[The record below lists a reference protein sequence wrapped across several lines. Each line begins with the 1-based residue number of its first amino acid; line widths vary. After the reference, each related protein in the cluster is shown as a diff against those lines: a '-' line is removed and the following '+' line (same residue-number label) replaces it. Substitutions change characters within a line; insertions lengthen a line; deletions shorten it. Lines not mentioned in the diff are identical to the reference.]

1 MIFTL
6 DVVVKA
12 SLVAAAALAITA
24 LLRAQSAAVRHWILA
39 VSVVCVAALPL
50 LTAVVPAWRIPLAAP
65 AAPRAAEPSSSTVS
79 VTIMPQPGRQ
89 SESADARSRAEL
101 PRSSFAA
108 APLSVLASRFFLA
121 LWLAGAAVS
130 GLVLVVGLVR
140 LRAIAARARRLD
152 TARWTNLMAQVA
164 REAGVRRPVAL
175 LESDDPTLL
184 VTWGLARPKIV
195 LPLVA
200 RTWDDDRAR
209 IVLHHELAHIRRGD
223 WLVQVF
229 AQAVLTLNWFNP
241 VMWIACRR
249 LQRESE
255 HACDDAVLRAGVDPA
270 DYASMLLELARTL
283 TRRRAPL
290 PAPAMARPSTLEGRI
305 AAMLNAGLNRS
316 PLTSSARI
324 ATAVVLIALTASL
337 AAVAAQRFSTF
348 SGTLTDQTNAVLPNV
363 AVTLTNKANQAKYEV
378 RSDRTGHFE
387 FVGLPDGEY
396 ALAAEEPGFAP
407 FKDPV
412 TIAGR
417 DVERTIQFQLGSLTE
432 TIRVTSGPSPWTPAS
447 PDRRAEYREH
457 AQKQRQEILEHCAAS
472 GGSGGIGGNIKQPTK
487 IVDVKPKYPEGLSA
501 AKIGGTIVLEA
512 VIGTDGTVTDL
523 SVVSGAQP
531 ELDNAAMEAVR
542 QWEFSTT
549 FLNCTPVDVHMKVH
563 VTFVAPQ

>member
-6 DVVVKA
+6 DVALKA
-12 SLVAAAALAITA
+12 SLVAAAALAVTT
-24 LLRAQSAAVRHWILA
+24 LLRAQSAAVRHWILT

-50 LTAVVPAWRIPLAAP
+50 LTVIVPTWQVPIATSAPSP
-65 AAPRAAEPSSSTVS
+65 AADRSSSTVS
-79 VTIMPQPGRQ
+79 VAIMPQTGTD
-89 SESADARSRAEL
+89 SEPAAVRGQKSDDFSLL
-101 PRSSFAA
+101 PVHFSLFTSN
-108 APLSVLASRFFLA
+108 VFLL
-121 LWLAGAAVS
+121 LWLSGVAVS
-130 GLVLVVGLVR
+130 GLVLIVGLIR
-140 LRAIAARARRLD
+140 LRTIAAGARRLD
-152 TARWTNLMAQVA
+152 TGHWADLVAQIA
-164 REAGVRRPVAL
+164 REAGVHRRVVL
-175 LESDDPTLL
+175 LQSDDPTLL
-184 VTWGLARPKIV
+184 VTWGMARPKIV

-223 WLVQVF
+223 WLVQMF
-229 AQAVLTLNWFNP
+229 AQAVLALNWFNP
-241 VMWIACRR
+241 VMWVACRR

-270 DYASMLLELARTL
+270 DYASHLLELARTL
-283 TRRRAPL
+283 TRRRAVL

-305 AAMLNAGLNRS
+305 AAMLNARLDRS
-316 PLTSSARI
+316 PLSSSARI
-324 ATAVVLIALTASL
+324 ATAVVLIGLTASL

-363 AVTLTNKANQAKYEV
+363 AVTLTNKSNGAKYEV

-387 FVGLPDGEY
+387 FVGLPDGDY

-417 DVERTIQFQLGSLTE
+417 NLDRTIQLQLGSLTE
-432 TIRVTSGPSPWTPAS
+432 TIRVTSGPSPSGAPNI
-447 PDRRAEYREH
+447 DKRAEYREY
-457 AQKQRQEILEHCAAS
+457 AQKQRREIMDGCAAS
-472 GGSGGIGGNIKQPTK
+472 GGTGGIGGNIKQPTK
-487 IVDVKPKYPEGLSA
+487 VVDVKPRYPERLSA
-501 AKIGGTIVLEA
+501 AKIGGAIVLDA
-512 VIGTDGTVTDL
+512 VIGTDGTITDL
-523 SVVSGAQP
+523 SVVSGADP
-531 ELDNAAMEAVR
+531 ELDAAAMEAVR

-563 VTFVAPQ
+563 VAFVAQP